1 MLYLYVHTSYAGPYL
16 PIILCLN
23 MCLHQVKQIFRL
35 ANTSI
40 SREGHDINC
49 RFCLLDFKRLGF
61 KWTNLPFLLLN
72 VHTLDSIKI
81 KYVMKNLHLQ
91 YGVNKGQMGL
101 RMYSYNAC
109 CLSTYFFPT

>member
-35 ANTSI
+35 ANTY
-40 SREGHDINC
+40 DINC
-49 RFCLLDFKRLGF
+49 TFCLLDFKRLGF

-81 KYVMKNLHLQ
+81 TYVMKNLHLQ
-91 YGVNKGQMGL
+91 YGVNNGQMGL
-101 RMYSYNAC
+101 RLYSYNSY
-109 CLSTYFFPT
+109 CLLIFAYVSIR